1 MKKTLS
7 LLMCGLLLLGCSDKY
22 DDSAL
27 RNDLNDLENRLTI
40 LEERCK
46 QMNTNISSLQ
56 TIITA
61 LQNNDYITSVTPI
74 TNDGEIIGYTITF
87 AKSNSITIYNGTD
100 GKDGEDGVNGEDG
113 TNGKDGVTPTIG
125 VKQDT
130 DGVYYWTLNGDWLK
144 DDKGNKIKAEGTDGK
159 DGADG
164 SGGEDGTNGKDG
176 VTPKLEIREGYWWI
190 SYDNG
195 TNWTQLGKA
204 TGEDG
209 KDGTDGKDGSSIFK
223 SVTED
228 DENVYFTLADDTI
241 ITIPKSVALSIR
253 FDSSDLINISAGE
266 TKTLNYTITSSSETV
281 TIETFEQAGWKVEIT
296 EQTKLTG
303 TIAITAPNPIRD
315 GKILIILTDAQ
326 NNSYMKTITLKGVGN
341 TITTVQDTYTVD
353 AAGGLLDVAVTA
365 NIDYTIQIP
374 QDAKTWLSVQ
384 SQGENIRFSVAE
396 NESYDGRSADITLA
410 GVDGTTSYRVTIAQL
425 QKDAIILSESNYE
438 LTYEQQTLQV
448 VLQSNTDL
456 LVTIPE
462 TDTWI
467 THISTRAMTERTLNF
482 NIASNDG
489 SQSRTG
495 YITIQNADKNVSQ
508 TITIVQ
514 KGDVADVLTFED
526 PLFKAYLTANFDTNG
541 DKEIDTKEAL
551 KITSIKCN
559 GKSIYSL
566 KGVEYFANL
575 KTLDCSNNS
584 VVELDLTQN
593 TQLTEVKCFTNS
605 LVDLK
610 IGGLENLSY
619 LDCNTNSLTAIDTNM
634 NPALTYYNC
643 ASNVIKALDVSN
655 NTKLEKLYCHSCRL
669 LTSLNIKNC
678 GNLSYLYLL
687 NGNSNC
693 ITLSPRKTINISTS
707 NLETLL
713 IGGTTNW
720 EQATIQNNAKLN
732 LLDVSEQRYLKT
744 LTVFNNLALTQALSQ
759 SCVSIKEIQCN
770 GNSMMTTLNI
780 EKCYALQNL
789 NCANNA
795 LKELNISTN
804 VALLDIDCS
813 NNALL
818 TMDMSNNMA
827 IQTINCSNNKITTFN
842 IDNCDALT
850 DLDCS
855 SNEISQLN
863 TQTNTS
869 LKVLKCHANGLVSID
884 ISTNSKLK
892 TVSLYDNPYTA
903 ISLGNIS
910 RTYQS
915 ENTFEQDC
923 LILNAGLS
931 NATAITINA
940 PLITKINVSN
950 NKLKTIDLFE
960 CQALNNLICNS
971 NELSSLDV
979 SHNTNLKEL
988 NMGDN
993 PFISLDMSNT
1003 LLERLIYD
1011 NGLLQSIN
1019 VAGCENLKYLSCKS
1033 NNLTTIDV
1041 SDCVM
1046 LTELECSYNPLTDIR
1061 LGNSKV
1067 SQLGANSN
1075 SVNTESSTAI
1085 VIEGINV
1092 KKIYLSNNS
1101 LKSIDIA
1108 RCPSATI
1115 IDCSNNPL
1123 ELLSLGN
1130 ANITAL
1136 NLASKLPMSDGL
1148 SIKGINV
1155 KEINIASN
1163 NFKTVNIAECPNVEK
1178 VNSINNPKLITLV
1191 VNSTFDLRNVE
1202 TSKDYSTRLSGSNTT
1217 YNLGDVL
1224 LLNGGGIVCVLSDG
1238 GIHGKILSKDES
1250 SGRWSTQETDTRATS
1265 TTDGYY
1271 NTNQIKKLGSTS
1283 LYPAISWCINKGA
1296 SWYLPS
1302 QQEFKEI
1309 YNNKS
1314 SINWSLDKLGYS
1326 LLSGSYWTSTEMD
1339 VKSAYYGEFT
1349 YGGTPTWGKSYIGG
1363 KIRAITTF

>member
-341 TITTVQDTYTVD
+341 TITTVQDTYTVN

-374 QDAKTWLSVQ
+374 QDAKTWLSIQ

-410 GVDGTTSYRVTIAQL
+410 GVDGTTSCKVTITQL
-425 QKDAIILSESNYE
+425 QKDAIILSESDYE

-467 THISTRAMTERTLNF
+467 THVSTRAMTERTLNF

-593 TQLTEVKCFTNS
+593 TQLTEVKCFSNS

-619 LDCNTNSLTAIDTNM
+619 LDCNTNSLTVIDTNT

-678 GNLSYLYLL
+678 GNLTALYLTSSS
-687 NGNSNC
+687 SNC
-693 ITLSPRKTINISTS
+693 VSQSTISVKNSSLQSLILGGYAKWTKADIS
-707 NLETLL
+707 
-713 IGGTTNW
+713 
-720 EQATIQNNAKLN
+720 NNA
-732 LLDVSEQRYLKT
+732 YLKT
-744 LTVFNNLALTQALSQ
+744 VDLSELPTLITLDCTDNAQLAS
-759 SCVSIKEIQCN
+759 
-770 GNSMMTTLNI
+770 LNTD
-780 EKCYALQNL
+780 KCYAIKYIDCSSNILSALDLSTNRALQTL
-789 NCANNA
+789 DCFANNLTA
-795 LKELNISTN
+795 LDLSNN
-804 VALLDIDCS
+804 VAL
-813 NNALL
+813 
-818 TMDMSNNMA
+818 
-827 IQTINCSNNKITTFN
+827 QTINCYENQLNNLDVN
-842 IDNCDALT
+842 NCLSLN
-850 DLDCS
+850 DLDCH
-855 SNEISQLN
+855 SNQLPTLLISNCSELKSLKCYDNQLN
-863 TQTNTS
+863 ELNVTNNQKLTFINCCNNN
-869 LKVLKCHANGLVSID
+869 LKDID
-884 ISTNSKLK
+884 ISPLINLDNFYCCGNDNMLPSDISGLLK
-892 TVSLYDNPYTA
+892 IGYGIHIQGGDGIIYSLEEDA
-903 ISLGNIS
+903 KKGKVISTDEL
-910 RTYQS
+910 Y
-915 ENTFEQDC
+915 
-923 LILNAGLS
+923 
-931 NATAITINA
+931 A
-940 PLITKINVSN
+940 PL
-950 NKLKTIDLFE
+950 
-960 CQALNNLICNS
+960 
-971 NELSSLDV
+971 NEGQTFYSS
-979 SHNTNLKEL
+979 
-988 NMGDN
+988 
-993 PFISLDMSNT
+993 
-1003 LLERLIYD
+1003 
-1011 NGLLQSIN
+1011 
-1019 VAGCENLKYLSCKS
+1019 KS
-1033 NNLTTIDV
+1033 
-1041 SDCVM
+1041 
-1046 LTELECSYNPLTDIR
+1046 
-1061 LGNSKV
+1061 GNW
-1067 SQLGANSN
+1067 G
-1075 SVNTESSTAI
+1075 
-1085 VIEGINV
+1085 
-1092 KKIYLSNNS
+1092 
-1101 LKSIDIA
+1101 
-1108 RCPSATI
+1108 
-1115 IDCSNNPL
+1115 
-1123 ELLSLGN
+1123 LLSLN
-1130 ANITAL
+1130 AWETIFLNKTIILTAIQ
-1136 NLASKLPMSDGL
+1136 NMESHP
-1148 SIKGINV
+1148 
-1155 KEINIASN
+1155 
-1163 NFKTVNIAECPNVEK
+1163 IAEDYYWSSEK
-1178 VNSINNPKLITLV
+1178 PIN
-1191 VNSTFDLRNVE
+1191 
-1202 TSKDYSTRLSGSNTT
+1202 
-1217 YNLGDVL
+1217 
-1224 LLNGGGIVCVLSDG
+1224 
-1238 GIHGKILSKDES
+1238 
-1250 SGRWSTQETDTRATS
+1250 
-1265 TTDGYY
+1265 
-1271 NTNQIKKLGSTS
+1271 
-1283 LYPAISWCINKGA
+1283 
-1296 SWYLPS
+1296 
-1302 QQEFKEI
+1302 
-1309 YNNKS
+1309 
-1314 SINWSLDKLGYS
+1314 GYS
-1326 LLSGSYWTSTEMD
+1326 LRFNMRTGETNRGLTGAYRAFIRGSST
-1339 VKSAYYGEFT
+1339 F
-1349 YGGTPTWGKSYIGG
+1349 
-1363 KIRAITTF
+1363 

>member
-56 TIITA
+56 TIVTA

-74 TNDGEIIGYTITF
+74 TNDGKIVGYTITF
-87 AKSNSITIYNGTD
+87 AKNNSITIYNGTD
-100 GKDGEDGVNGEDG
+100 GKDGEDGVDGEDG

-125 VKQDT
+125 VKRDS
-130 DGVYYWTLNGDWLK
+130 DGVYYWTLNGDWLT
-144 DDKGNKIKAEGTDGK
+144 DDEGNKIKAEGTDGK

-164 SGGEDGTNGKDG
+164 SDGEDGTNGKDG

-195 TNWTQLGKA
+195 TNWMQLGKA

-241 ITIPKSVALSIR
+241 ITIPKSVTLSIR

-341 TITTVQDTYTVD
+341 TITTVQDTYTVN
-353 AAGGLLDVAVTA
+353 AAGDLLDVAVTA
-365 NIDYTIQIP
+365 NIDYIIQIP

-410 GVDGTTSYRVTIAQL
+410 GVDGTTSCKVTITQL
-425 QKDAIILSESNYE
+425 QKDAIILSESDYE

-456 LVTIPE
+456 LVAIPE

-467 THISTRAMTERTLNF
+467 THVSTRGMTERTLNF
-482 NIASNDG
+482 NIASNDE

-495 YITIQNADKNVSQ
+495 HITIQNTDKNVSQ

-551 KITSIKCN
+551 KITSIKCD

-593 TQLTEVKCFTNS
+593 TQLTEVKCFSNS

-619 LDCNTNSLTAIDTNM
+619 LDCNTNSLTAIDTNT

-678 GNLSYLYLL
+678 GNLTALYLISSS
-687 NGNSNC
+687 SNC
-693 ITLSPRKTINISTS
+693 VSQSTITIYNSSLQSLILGGYAKWTKADISS
-707 NLETLL
+707 N
-713 IGGTTNW
+713 
-720 EQATIQNNAKLN
+720 A
-732 LLDVSEQRYLKT
+732 YLKT
-744 LTVFNNLALTQALSQ
+744 VDLSELPTL
-759 SCVSIKEIQCN
+759 I
-770 GNSMMTTLNI
+770 TLNCTDNAQLTSLNTD
-780 EKCYALQNL
+780 KCYAIKYVDCSSNILSALDLSTNRALQTL
-789 NCANNA
+789 DCLANNLTA
-795 LKELNISTN
+795 LDLSNN
-804 VALLDIDCS
+804 VAL
-813 NNALL
+813 
-818 TMDMSNNMA
+818 
-827 IQTINCSNNKITTFN
+827 QTINCYENQLKNLDVNNCLSLN
-842 IDNCDALT
+842 
-850 DLDCS
+850 DLDCH
-855 SNEISQLN
+855 SNQLPTLLISNCSELKSLKCYDNQLN
-863 TQTNTS
+863 ELEVINNQKLTYLDCRGNSITEINISKNINLDYFYCSNTTMPITS
-869 LKVLKCHANGLVSID
+869 VNGILKIGYCINIDGNNGIIYELAE
-884 ISTNSKLK
+884 NHHGK
-892 TVSLYDNPYTA
+892 A
-903 ISLGNIS
+903 IS
-910 RTYQS
+910 
-915 ENTFEQDC
+915 
-923 LILNAGLS
+923 
-931 NATAITINA
+931 INESGRMEW
-940 PLITKINVSN
+940 V
-950 NKLKTIDLFE
+950 DGVE
-960 CQALNNLICNS
+960 
-971 NELSSLDV
+971 EW
-979 SHNTNLKEL
+979 
-988 NMGDN
+988 
-993 PFISLDMSNT
+993 
-1003 LLERLIYD
+1003 
-1011 NGLLQSIN
+1011 
-1019 VAGCENLKYLSCKS
+1019 CE
-1033 NNLTTIDV
+1033 
-1041 SDCVM
+1041 
-1046 LTELECSYNPLTDIR
+1046 
-1061 LGNSKV
+1061 
-1067 SQLGANSN
+1067 QLGA
-1075 SVNTESSTAI
+1075 AW
-1085 VIEGINV
+1085 
-1092 KKIYLSNNS
+1092 KL
-1101 LKSIDIA
+1101 
-1108 RCPSATI
+1108 PSKE
-1115 IDCSNNPL
+1115 
-1123 ELLSLGN
+1123 ELLQ
-1130 ANITAL
+1130 
-1136 NLASKLPMSDGL
+1136 
-1148 SIKGINV
+1148 V
-1155 KEINIASN
+1155 
-1163 NFKTVNIAECPNVEK
+1163 
-1178 VNSINNPKLITLV
+1178 
-1191 VNSTFDLRNVE
+1191 
-1202 TSKDYSTRLSGSNTT
+1202 
-1217 YNLGDVL
+1217 
-1224 LLNGGGIVCVLSDG
+1224 
-1238 GIHGKILSKDES
+1238 
-1250 SGRWSTQETDTRATS
+1250 
-1265 TTDGYY
+1265 YY
-1271 NTNQIKKLGSTS
+1271 NKNILNQS
-1283 LYPAISWCINKGA
+1283 LQKVGYP
-1296 SWYLPS
+1296 
-1302 QQEFKEI
+1302 
-1309 YNNKS
+1309 
-1314 SINWSLDKLGYS
+1314 
-1326 LLSGSYWTSTEMD
+1326 LLSGSYWAAADSTD
-1339 VKSAYYGEFT
+1339 ITYHYAFSVSFDSGYVRHISAAGHSENTRAVCEF
-1349 YGGTPTWGKSYIGG
+1349 
-1363 KIRAITTF
+1363 

>member
-1 MKKTLS
+1 MKKLLS
-7 LLMCGLLLLGCSDKY
+7 LLVCGLLLFGCGDKY

-27 RNDLNDLENRLTI
+27 RNDLNDLENRVAK
-40 LEERCK
+40 LEELCK
-46 QMNTNISSLQ
+46 QINTNISSLQ

-100 GKDGEDGVNGEDG
+100 GKDGVDGSNGEDG
-113 TNGKDGVTPTIG
+113 KDGVAPTIG

-241 ITIPKSVALSIR
+241 ITIPKSVTLSIR

-341 TITTVQDTYTVD
+341 TITTVQDTYTVN
-353 AAGGLLDVAVTA
+353 AAGGSLDVAVTA

-410 GVDGTTSYRVTIAQL
+410 GVDGTTSCKVTITQL
-425 QKDAIILSESNYE
+425 QKDAIILSESDYE

-456 LVTIPE
+456 LVAIPE

-467 THISTRAMTERTLNF
+467 THVSTRAMTERTLNF

-495 YITIQNADKNVSQ
+495 HITIQNTDKNVSQ

-551 KITSIKCN
+551 KITSIKCD

-593 TQLTEVKCFTNS
+593 TQLTEVKCFSNS

-610 IGGLENLSY
+610 IDGLENLSY
-619 LDCNTNSLTAIDTNM
+619 LDCNTNSLTAIDTNT

-678 GNLSYLYLL
+678 GNLIALYLTSSS
-687 NGNSNC
+687 SNC
-693 ITLSPRKTINISTS
+693 VSQSTITIYNSSLQSLILGGYAKWTKADISNNAYLKAVDLSELPTLITLNCTDNAQLTS
-707 NLETLL
+707 LN
-713 IGGTTNW
+713 TN
-720 EQATIQNNAKLN
+720 
-732 LLDVSEQRYLKT
+732 
-744 LTVFNNLALTQALSQ
+744 
-759 SCVSIKEIQCN
+759 
-770 GNSMMTTLNI
+770 
-780 EKCYALQNL
+780 KCYAIKYVDCSSNILSALDLSTNRALQTL
-789 NCANNA
+789 DCFANNLTA
-795 LKELNISTN
+795 LDLSNN
-804 VALLDIDCS
+804 VAL
-813 NNALL
+813 
-818 TMDMSNNMA
+818 
-827 IQTINCSNNKITTFN
+827 QTINCYENRLLNLDVNNCLSLN
-842 IDNCDALT
+842 
-850 DLDCS
+850 DLDCH
-855 SNEISQLN
+855 SNQLPTLLISNCSELKSLKCYDNQLN
-863 TQTNTS
+863 ELNVTNNQKLTFINCCNNNIENMDISPLINLDNFYCCGNSNLLPSMITGS
-869 LKVLKCHANGLVSID
+869 LKIGYGVHVEGGDGIIYSFENGTQKGKV
-884 ISTNSKLK
+884 
-892 TVSLYDNPYTA
+892 
-903 ISLGNIS
+903 
-910 RTYQS
+910 
-915 ENTFEQDC
+915 
-923 LILNAGLS
+923 
-931 NATAITINA
+931 
-940 PLITKINVSN
+940 
-950 NKLKTIDLFE
+950 
-960 CQALNNLICNS
+960 
-971 NELSSLDV
+971 
-979 SHNTNLKEL
+979 
-988 NMGDN
+988 
-993 PFISLDMSNT
+993 ISLDEVEAIRDDAYIWCQSKHGNWMLPTIEEWKLIDATKMAIFEAIKNMDSIELSEGYYWSSSYYIEPSQGNT
-1003 LLERLIYD
+1003 GYGYAWYIYTD
-1011 NGLLQSIN
+1011 KTGTNG
-1019 VAGCENLKYLSCKS
+1019 YKS
-1033 NNLTTIDV
+1033 LV
-1041 SDCVM
+1041 S
-1046 LTELECSYNPLTDIR
+1046 
-1061 LGNSKV
+1061 
-1067 SQLGANSN
+1067 
-1075 SVNTESSTAI
+1075 
-1085 VIEGINV
+1085 
-1092 KKIYLSNNS
+1092 
-1101 LKSIDIA
+1101 
-1108 RCPSATI
+1108 
-1115 IDCSNNPL
+1115 
-1123 ELLSLGN
+1123 
-1130 ANITAL
+1130 AL
-1136 NLASKLPMSDGL
+1136 NAR
-1148 SIKGINV
+1148 GI
-1155 KEINIASN
+1155 
-1163 NFKTVNIAECPNVEK
+1163 
-1178 VNSINNPKLITLV
+1178 
-1191 VNSTFDLRNVE
+1191 
-1202 TSKDYSTRLSGSNTT
+1202 
-1217 YNLGDVL
+1217 
-1224 LLNGGGIVCVLSDG
+1224 
-1238 GIHGKILSKDES
+1238 S
-1250 SGRWSTQETDTRATS
+1250 S
-1265 TTDGYY
+1265 
-1271 NTNQIKKLGSTS
+1271 
-1283 LYPAISWCINKGA
+1283 
-1296 SWYLPS
+1296 
-1302 QQEFKEI
+1302 F
-1309 YNNKS
+1309 
-1314 SINWSLDKLGYS
+1314 
-1326 LLSGSYWTSTEMD
+1326 
-1339 VKSAYYGEFT
+1339 
-1349 YGGTPTWGKSYIGG
+1349 
-1363 KIRAITTF
+1363 

>member
-1 MKKTLS
+1 MIMKKLLS
-7 LLMCGLLLLGCSDKY
+7 LLMCGLLLFGCSDKY
-22 DDSAL
+22 DDSTL
-27 RNDLNDLENRLTI
+27 RNDLSDLENRVAK
-40 LEERCK
+40 LEELCK

-56 TIITA
+56 TIVTA
-61 LQNNDYITSVTPI
+61 LQSNDYITSVTPI
-74 TNDGEIIGYTITF
+74 TNDGKIVGYTITF

-100 GKDGEDGVNGEDG
+100 GKDGVDGADGEDG
-113 TNGKDGVTPTIG
+113 TDGIAPTIG

-130 DGVYYWTLNGDWLK
+130 NGVYYWTLNGNWLT

-164 SGGEDGTNGKDG
+164 EDGANGKDG
-176 VTPKLEIREGYWWI
+176 VTPKLEIRDGYWYI

-195 TNWTQLGKA
+195 TNWAQLGKA
-204 TGEDG
+204 TGE
-209 KDGTDGKDGSSIFK
+209 DGTDGKDGSSIFK

-228 DENVYFTLADDTI
+228 DANVYFTLADDTI
-241 ITIPKSVALSIR
+241 ITVPKSVTLSIR

-266 TKTLNYTITSSSETV
+266 TNTLNYTITSSSETV

-296 EQTKLTG
+296 KQTKLTG

-341 TITTVQDTYTVD
+341 TITTVQDTYTVN
-353 AAGGLLDVAVTA
+353 AAGGLLDVAVTT

-410 GVDGTTSYRVTIAQL
+410 GVDGTTSCKVTIAQL
-425 QKDAIILSESNYE
+425 QKDAIILSESDYE

-467 THISTRAMTERTLNF
+467 THVSTRAMTERTLNF

-495 YITIQNADKNVSQ
+495 HITVQNTDKNVSQ

-514 KGDVADVLTFED
+514 KGDVADVLAFED
-526 PLFKAYLTANFDTNG
+526 PLFKAYLTTKFDTNG

-551 KITSIKCN
+551 NVTTIKCD

-566 KGVEYFANL
+566 KGIEYFANL

-593 TQLTEVKCFTNS
+593 TQLTEVKCFSNS
-605 LVDLK
+605 LVELK
-610 IGGLENLSY
+610 LDGLENLSY
-619 LDCNTNSLTAIDTNM
+619 LDCNTNSLTAIDTNT

-678 GNLSYLYLL
+678 GNLSCLYLL

-693 ITLSPRKTINISTS
+693 ITTNTKKTINISNS

-713 IGGTTNW
+713 IGGATKW

-744 LTVFNNLALTQALSQ
+744 LTVSNNPALTQTLSQ

-795 LKELNISTN
+795 LKELNINTN

-813 NNALL
+813 NNELS
-818 TMDMSNNMA
+818 TMDMSNNLA
-827 IQTINCSNNKITTFN
+827 IQTINCRDNQITTFN
-842 IDNCDALT
+842 IKNCDALT

-855 SNEISQLN
+855 ANEILQLN

-869 LKVLKCHANGLVSID
+869 LKVLKCHSNRLASID
-884 ISTNSKLK
+884 ISTNNKLK
-892 TVSLYDNPYTA
+892 TVSLYDNPYVT
-903 ISLGNIS
+903 ISLGNIY

-915 ENTFEQDC
+915 KSTFEQDC
-923 LILNAGLS
+923 LLLNAELS
-931 NATAITINA
+931 NTTEVTINA
-940 PLITKINVSN
+940 PLITTINVSN
-950 NKLKTIDLFE
+950 NKLKTINLYE
-960 CQALNNLICNS
+960 CQSLNNLICSS

-1011 NGLLQSIN
+1011 NGMLQSIN
-1019 VAGCENLKYLSCKS
+1019 VAGCERLEYLSCKS
-1033 NNLTTIDV
+1033 NRLTTIDV
-1041 SDCVM
+1041 SDCIM
-1046 LTELECSYNPLTDIR
+1046 LTKLECSNNPLTDVH

-1067 SQLGANSN
+1067 NQLGANNN
-1075 SVNTESSTAI
+1075 SVNTETSTAI
-1085 VIEGINV
+1085 IIDGINV
-1092 KKIYLSNNS
+1092 KEIYLSNNN
-1101 LKSIDIA
+1101 LESIDIA
-1108 RCPSATI
+1108 KCPSATL

-1130 ANITAL
+1130 ANITTL
-1136 NLASKLPMSDGL
+1136 NLANKLPISNRL
-1148 SIKGINV
+1148 SINGINV
-1155 KEINIASN
+1155 KEINVASN
-1163 NFKTVNIAECPNVEK
+1163 NFQTVDIAECPNVEK
-1178 VNSINNPKLITLV
+1178 INCTNNSRLITLT
-1191 VNSTFDLRNVE
+1191 VNSAFDLRNVE
-1202 TSKDYSTRLSGSNTT
+1202 TTKDYSTRLFGSNTT
-1217 YNLGDVL
+1217 YNIGDVL
-1224 LLNGGGIVCVLSDG
+1224 LLNGGGIVCALSDG
-1238 GIHGKILSKDES
+1238 GIHGKILSKEES
-1250 SGRWSTQETDTRATS
+1250 SGRWSTQETNTRATS

-1271 NTNQIKKLGSTS
+1271 NTNQIKKLGSLS
-1283 LYPAISWCINKGA
+1283 LYPAVSWCVNKGA

-1314 SINWSLDKLGYS
+1314 SINWNLDKLGYS
-1326 LLSGSYWTSTEMD
+1326 LLSGSYWTSTEID
-1339 VKSAYYGEFT
+1339 AKSVYYGEFT
-1349 YGGTPTWGKSYIGG
+1349 YGGTPTWGKSYSGG
-1363 KIRAITTF
+1363 KIRAIPTF

>member
-1 MKKTLS
+1 MKKLLS
-7 LLMCGLLLLGCSDKY
+7 LLMCGFLLFGCGDKY

-27 RNDLNDLENRLTI
+27 RNDLNDLENRVAK
-40 LEERCK
+40 LEELCK

-56 TIITA
+56 TIVTA
-61 LQNNDYITSVTPI
+61 LQSNDYITSVTSI
-74 TNDGEIIGYTITF
+74 TNDGKIVGYTITF

-100 GKDGEDGVNGEDG
+100 GKDGVDGADGEDG
-113 TNGKDGVTPTIG
+113 TDGVAPIIG

-130 DGVYYWTLNGDWLK
+130 DGVYYWTLNGDWLT

-159 DGADG
+159 DGTDG
-164 SGGEDGTNGKDG
+164 SDGEDGTNGKDG
-176 VTPKLEIREGYWWI
+176 VTPKLEIREGYWFI

-209 KDGTDGKDGSSIFK
+209 EDGTDGKDGSSIFK

-241 ITIPKSVALSIR
+241 ITVPKSVTLSIR

-296 EQTKLTG
+296 KQTKLTG

-326 NNSYMKTITLKGVGN
+326 NNSYMKTISLKGVGN
-341 TITTVQDTYTVD
+341 TITTVQDTYTVN

-396 NESYDGRSADITLA
+396 NESYDGRSADITLV
-410 GVDGTTSYRVTIAQL
+410 GVDGTTLCKVTITQL
-425 QKDAIILSESNYE
+425 QKDAIILSESDYE

-467 THISTRAMTERTLNF
+467 THVSTRAMTERTLNF

-495 YITIQNADKNVSQ
+495 HITVQNTDKNISQ

-514 KGDVADVLTFED
+514 KGDVADVLAFED
-526 PLFKAYLTANFDTNG
+526 PLFKAYLTTNFDTNG

-551 KITSIKCN
+551 NVTTIKCD

-566 KGVEYFANL
+566 KGIEYFANL

-593 TQLTEVKCFTNS
+593 TQLIEVKCFSNS
-605 LVDLK
+605 LVELK
-610 IGGLENLSY
+610 LDGLKNLFY
-619 LDCNTNSLTAIDTNM
+619 LDCNTNSLTAIDTNT

-693 ITLSPRKTINISTS
+693 ITTNAQKTINISNS

-713 IGGTTNW
+713 IGEATKW

-744 LTVFNNLALTQALSQ
+744 LTVSNNPALTQTLSQ

-813 NNALL
+813 NNELS
-818 TMDMSNNMA
+818 TMDMSNNLA
-827 IQTINCSNNKITTFN
+827 IQTINCRDNQITTFN
-842 IDNCDALT
+842 INNCDALT

-855 SNEISQLN
+855 ANEILQLN

-869 LKVLKCHANGLVSID
+869 LKVLKCHSNRLASID
-884 ISTNSKLK
+884 ISTNNKLK
-892 TVSLYDNPYTA
+892 TVSLYDNPYVT

-915 ENTFEQDC
+915 KSTFEQDC
-923 LILNAGLS
+923 LLLNAELS
-931 NATAITINA
+931 NTTEVTINA
-940 PLITKINVSN
+940 PLITTINVSN
-950 NKLKTIDLFE
+950 NKLKTINLYE
-960 CQALNNLICNS
+960 CQSLNNLICSS

-1019 VAGCENLKYLSCKS
+1019 VAGCERLEYLSCKS
-1033 NNLTTIDV
+1033 NRLTTIDV
-1041 SDCVM
+1041 SDCIM
-1046 LTELECSYNPLTDIR
+1046 LTKLECSNNPLTAVH

-1067 SQLGANSN
+1067 NQLGANNN
-1075 SVNTESSTAI
+1075 SVNTETSTAI
-1085 VIEGINV
+1085 IIDGINV
-1092 KKIYLSNNS
+1092 KEIYLSNNN
-1101 LKSIDIA
+1101 LESIDIA
-1108 RCPSATI
+1108 KCPSATL

-1130 ANITAL
+1130 ANITTL
-1136 NLASKLPMSDGL
+1136 NLANKLPISNRL
-1148 SIKGINV
+1148 SINGINV
-1155 KEINIASN
+1155 KEINVASN
-1163 NFKTVNIAECPNVEK
+1163 NFQTVDIAECPNVEK
-1178 VNSINNPKLITLV
+1178 INCTNNSRLITLT
-1191 VNSTFDLRNVE
+1191 VNSAFDLRNVE
-1202 TSKDYSTRLSGSNTT
+1202 TTKDYSTRLFGSNTT
-1217 YNLGDVL
+1217 YNIGDVL
-1224 LLNGGGIVCVLSDG
+1224 LLNGGGIVCALSDG
-1238 GIHGKILSKDES
+1238 GIHGKILSKEES
-1250 SGRWSTQETDTRATS
+1250 SGRWSTQETNTRATS

-1271 NTNQIKKLGSTS
+1271 NTNQIKKLGSLS
-1283 LYPAISWCINKGA
+1283 LYPAVSWCVNKGA

-1314 SINWSLDKLGYS
+1314 SINWNLDKLGYS
-1326 LLSGSYWTSTEMD
+1326 LLSGSYWTSTEID
-1339 VKSAYYGEFT
+1339 AKSVYYGEFT